1 MHEKIEP
8 VFKNDQFFF
17 FLMVGNIP
25 QILQQMGIKRAI
37 GKHKLLVAYFSV
49 LTPLVVVGSIK
60 DALNVQGQSSVVCC
74 WGILP
79 SEVQTTA
86 TAAVGAC
93 STYVSTAASGS
104 QLPDRGLPPCWS
116 NRKSPR
122 IPFLNHIDANV
133 VSDKANT
140 DGHLFFYLCLD
151 C

>member
-74 WGILP
+74 
-79 SEVQTTA
+79 
-86 TAAVGAC
+86 
-93 STYVSTAASGS
+93 
-104 QLPDRGLPPCWS
+104 
-116 NRKSPR
+116 
-122 IPFLNHIDANV
+122 
-133 VSDKANT
+133 
-140 DGHLFFYLCLD
+140 
-151 C
+151 